1 MAKTNLF
8 EPKGTF
14 KKDNYFRSRSL
25 QQEGIFFIT
34 SLNFS
39 KSREKNLNSIYKKY
53 LTVSK

>member
-8 EPKGTF
+8 EPKGKF

-25 QQEGIFFIT
+25 QQERIFFIT

-39 KSREKNLNSIYKKY
+39 KSRENK
-53 LTVSK
+53 SKLHL

>member
-8 EPKGTF
+8 EPKGKF

-39 KSREKNLNSIYKKY
+39 KSREKNLKSIYKKY